1 VAIIDYEHAKM
12 HMAGIR
18 PKWLI
23 VPEVI
28 SDSMVQVDRNHVLK
42 YPGIKEDVYV
52 PRFRPTPGI
61 REELGLSKNDLVVT
75 IRPPA
80 SDAHYHNP
88 LSDDLFRDV
97 VEFLSERDNVRMV
110 LLPRSKSQSG
120 HLHQLWPGLFKSGK
134 ARIPD
139 HVVDGLNLMWFSDL
153 VISAGGTMNR
163 EAAALGIPVYSIFKG
178 KSAAVDRY
186 LAAIGKLVLLE
197 NKFDVN
203 NIRLVRRESPLNPIF
218 REQAALAA
226 IVKNVTNVLELS
238 YRSDA
243 SKIKL

>member
-1 VAIIDYEHAKM
+1 
-12 HMAGIR
+12 
-18 PKWLI
+18 
-23 VPEVI
+23 
-28 SDSMVQVDRNHVLK
+28 
-42 YPGIKEDVYV
+42 
-52 PRFRPTPGI
+52 
-61 REELGLSKNDLVVT
+61 
-75 IRPPA
+75 
-80 SDAHYHNP
+80 
-88 LSDDLFRDV
+88 
-97 VEFLSERDNVRMV
+97 
-110 LLPRSKSQSG
+110 
-120 HLHQLWPGLFKSGK
+120 
-134 ARIPD
+134 
-139 HVVDGLNLMWFSDL
+139 MWFSDL

-238 YRSDA
+238 YRSDT